1 MSRTR
6 ANLLLLWI
14 SVFWG
19 STFTMVK
26 GALQTIGPS
35 TFIAYRFTAATLLF
49 AVFLASLGRWRR
61 PTAFEWK
68 AGLVMGVANGLGF
81 LFQTIGLQFTSAG
94 KAGFIT
100 GLYIIFVPLLSAPLL
115 KQRVA
120 PFQWLGVGIATVGLG
135 ALSMNAEWRFSPG
148 DLWVMGCAVLFALQV
163 LAVSRYAPGQ
173 DPAVL
178 TFVQFI
184 VVAAIA
190 WVPALLTEWPPL
202 AQPLATWGVIAFTA
216 VFATVI
222 AFFIQMWAQPHT
234 SATAAALIMALEAVF
249 AAIGGWIWAGE
260 QLTSRELFGC
270 ALMLTGMLLVE
281 LKGVVW
287 QKSVA

>member
-1 MSRTR
+1 MSRTK

-26 GALQTIGPS
+26 GALETIGPS
-35 TFIAYRFTAATLLF
+35 TFIAYRFTVATLLF
-49 AVFLASLGRWRR
+49 AFFLVVLGRWRR
-61 PTAFEWK
+61 PTPFEWK
-68 AGLVMGVANGLGF
+68 AGFIIGVVNGLGF

-100 GLYIIFVPLLSAPLL
+100 GLYIIFVPLFSAPLL
-115 KQRVA
+115 GQRVA
-120 PFQWLGVGIATVGLG
+120 PLQWLGVLVATLGLG
-135 ALSMNAEWRFSPG
+135 ALSMNAEWKLSSG
-148 DLWVMGCAVLFALQV
+148 DLWVMGCAVLFAFQV
-163 LAVSRYAPGQ
+163 LAVSRYAPDQ
-173 DPAVL
+173 DPALL
-178 TFVQFI
+178 TFVQFV

-190 WVPALLTEWPPL
+190 WVPALLTEWPPS
-202 AQPLATWGVIAFTA
+202 AQPLSTWGVILFTA

-260 QLTSRELFGC
+260 QLNNRELVGC

-281 LKGVVW
+281 LRGLVW
-287 QKSVA
+287 QK